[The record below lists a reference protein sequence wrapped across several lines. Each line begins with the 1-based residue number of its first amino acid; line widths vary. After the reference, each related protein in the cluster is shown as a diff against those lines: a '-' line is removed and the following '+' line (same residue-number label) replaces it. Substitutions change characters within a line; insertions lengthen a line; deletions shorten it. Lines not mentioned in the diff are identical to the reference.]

1 MFKNPLKTGKNQ
13 FFETFIIQDREIGR
27 EQELGEHGVK
37 TKTKKKDVERI
48 FEILLLSGDNKPRK
62 LSCLPSGKIS

>member
-13 FFETFIIQDREIGR
+13 FFKTFIIQDREIGR
-27 EQELGEHGVK
+27 EQELDEHGVK

-62 LSCLPSGKIS
+62 